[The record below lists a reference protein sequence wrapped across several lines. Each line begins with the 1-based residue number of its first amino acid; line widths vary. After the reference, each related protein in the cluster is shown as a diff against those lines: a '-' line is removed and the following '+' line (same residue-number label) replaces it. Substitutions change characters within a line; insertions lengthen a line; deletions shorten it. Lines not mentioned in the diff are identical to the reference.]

1 MASAQTQPTT
11 QPAKRRGGFGR
22 ILARVLVGL
31 LVALVIISLAG
42 AAFGVWF
49 VQRTQPQT
57 SGTLQVNG
65 LHGTVSV
72 LRDTWGVPHITGND
86 IHDVVFAQGY
96 VTAQDRLFQL
106 EFNRRVAQGRL
117 AEMFGAG
124 GNDRP
129 LVDADVFLRTLGL
142 YTAAQTELS
151 KLDDTTRDELQAY
164 ADGINAFVASHR
176 DSLPLEF
183 SVLGVTPEPWSP
195 VDSLAYGRVVAYTLD
210 GTWNT
215 KYARAIV
222 TAKTSSD
229 AARTLFPAYPSDN
242 PTLISTPTSG
252 FASARGEVT
261 RQASEPAQTGAPDA
275 AEIHAFAH
283 LRPTLLHGAD
293 VVRGL
298 LGDIHDGLG
307 SNNWVVDGTKS
318 ATGKPLLAND
328 PHLGIR
334 MPAIWYEIGLRGG
347 GLDVIGF
354 SFPGDPGVVIGHN
367 NYIAWGVTNVDADN
381 TDLYLEKLDPTGH
394 PGMYQ
399 FDREW
404 RPLETR
410 QEVIKVR
417 GEATPVNITVSSTL
431 HGPILTDAVNDL
443 KRHPEIAPVALK
455 WTALQPDYTL
465 AGFFQLDF
473 ARNWNEFDAAI
484 ANISISQ
491 NFVFADVDGNIGYRM
506 SGLLPIRPVENE
518 TLPVAGSTSAHEW
531 NGYVAQSAMPRVYNP
546 ANHMIV
552 TANNQIV
559 DQNYNHYVT
568 TDWDYGYRARRITD
582 LLNAASTISVTDYQR
597 IQADVLSIPASKLT
611 PKFIA
616 AGPGATGD
624 AAVAAKILTG
634 WDYTMT
640 RDSAAAAVYEATA
653 GALARATIEQALGKD
668 VYAVYRGNLSASG
681 VFTVLINLLD
691 QPSAPFITSSP
702 NDEIVKALTDAMA
715 ELRGALGSDTSKWRW
730 GALHQAHFAHPLA
743 SVSPLNVLF
752 DVAPLDRP
760 GDSVTVNAAGGG
772 CFSADTSDE
781 SCKDRYG
788 QHTVPSM
795 RQIIDLS
802 NFDNSLWVTTTGESG
817 EPGSAHYSDLVPLWD
832 QNKYQ
837 PMYFTPARQASTATG
852 ILTIKP

>member
-1 MASAQTQPTT
+1 MATAQTLTT
-11 QPAKRRGGFGR
+11 TRPARRRGGFGR
-22 ILARVLVGL
+22 ILGRALIGILIAL
-31 LVALVIISLAG
+31 LLIALI
-42 AAFGVWF
+42 AAAVGVWF
-49 VQRTQPQT
+49 VQRTLPQT
-57 SGTLQVNG
+57 AGTLRVNG

-72 LRDTWGVPHITGND
+72 LRDSYGVPHITGND
-86 IHDVVFAQGY
+86 LHDVIFAQGY
-96 VTAQDRLFQL
+96 ATAQDRLFQL

-124 GNDRP
+124 GKDRP
-129 LVDADVFLRTLGL
+129 LVDADAFLRTLGM
-142 YTAAQTELS
+142 YAAAQTELAS
-151 KLDDTTRDELQAY
+151 LDDTTRGELQAY
-164 ADGINAFVASHR
+164 ADGINAFVNSHK

-183 SVLGVTPEPWSP
+183 TVLGITPDPWSP
-195 VDSLAYGRVVAYTLD
+195 IDSLAYGRVVAYSLD

-222 TAKTSSD
+222 TAQTNIET
-229 AARTLFPAYPSDN
+229 ARTLFPTYPAEN
-242 PTLISTPTSG
+242 PTLIQTPVSG
-252 FASARGEVT
+252 FASVLGAPQERT
-261 RQASEPAQTGAPDA
+261 TALASASAPDA
-275 AEIHAFAH
+275 GELQSFAQ
-283 LRPTLLHGAD
+283 LSPTLLHGAD
-293 VVRGL
+293 VVRDL
-298 LGDIHDGLG
+298 IGDTHDGLG

-410 QEVIKVR
+410 QELIKIR
-417 GEATPVNITVSSTL
+417 GESPVTITVSSTL
-431 HGPILTDAVNDL
+431 HGPIMTDVVGDL
-443 KRHPEIAPVALK
+443 KKHPEIAPVALK
-455 WTALQPDYTL
+455 WTALQPGYTF

-473 ARNWNEFDAAI
+473 ARNWNEFDAAVS
-484 ANISISQ
+484 NISISQ
-491 NFVFADVDGNIGYRM
+491 NFVYADVDGNIGYRM

-531 NGYVAQSAMPRVYNP
+531 KGYVAQSEMPRLYNP
-546 ANHMIV
+546 SNHMIV

-559 DQNYNHYVT
+559 DDNSSQYVT

-582 LLNAASTISVTDYQR
+582 LLGAATTVSPADYQR

-616 AGPGATGD
+616 AGSAATG
-624 AAVAAKILTG
+624 AAAAAAKILNG

-653 GALARATIEQALGKD
+653 GALARAAIEPVLGKD
-668 VYAVYRGNLSASG
+668 VYGIYRDNLSSSG
-681 VFTVLINLLD
+681 VYTVLINLMNE
-691 QPSAPFITSSP
+691 PSAPFITSSP
-702 NDEIVKALTDAMA
+702 NDVIVKALNDAMA
-715 ELRGALGSDTSKWRW
+715 ELRSKLGSDTSTWRW

-743 SVSPLNVLF
+743 SIFPLNYLF
-752 DVAPLDRP
+752 DVAPVDRP

-772 CFSADTSDE
+772 GFSADPADYS
-781 SCKDRYG
+781 
-788 QHTVPSM
+788 QQTVPSM

-817 EPGSAHYSDLVPLWD
+817 QPGSAHYSDLLPLWD
-832 QNKYQ
+832 QNKYE
-837 PMYFTPARQASTATG
+837 PMYYSPEQQASRATG
-852 ILTIKP
+852 ILTLKP

>member
-1 MASAQTQPTT
+1 MASAQTQTTT
-11 QPAKRRGGFGR
+11 QPTKRRSNFGR
-22 ILARVLVGL
+22 FLGRALIGVLIAL
-31 LVALVIISLAG
+31 LVISLIAT
-42 AAFGVWF
+42 AVGVWF
-49 VQRTQPQT
+49 VQRTLPQT

-72 LRDTWGVPHITGND
+72 LRDTYGVPHITGND
-86 IHDVVFAQGY
+86 LHDVIFAQGY

-117 AEMFGAG
+117 AEMFGTG
-124 GNDRP
+124 GKDRP
-129 LVDADVFLRTLGL
+129 LVDADAFLRTLGM
-142 YTAAQTELS
+142 YAAAQTELAS
-151 KLDDTTRDELQAY
+151 LDDTTRSELQAY
-164 ADGINAFVASHR
+164 ADGINAFVSSHKG
-176 DSLPLEF
+176 SLPLEF
-183 SVLGVTPEPWSP
+183 TVLGIAPDPWSP
-195 VDSLAYGRVVAYTLD
+195 IDSLAYGRVVAYSLD

-222 TAKTSSD
+222 TAKTNIE
-229 AARTLFPAYPSDN
+229 AARTLFPAYPTEN
-242 PTLISTPTSG
+242 PTLIPTRLGG
-252 FASARGEVT
+252 FASARGT
-261 RQASEPAQTGAPDA
+261 TQQQATTPATADAPS
-275 AEIHAFAH
+275 AEELQAFAQPS
-283 LRPTLLHGAD
+283 PTLLHGAD
-293 VVRGL
+293 VVRDL

-381 TDLYLEKLDPTGH
+381 TDLYVEKLDPTGH

-410 QEVIKVR
+410 QEVIKIR
-417 GEATPVNITVSSTL
+417 GESPVTITVSSTL
-431 HGPILTDAVNDL
+431 HGPIMTDVVGDL
-443 KRHPEIAPVALK
+443 KKHQDALAPVALK
-455 WTALQPDYTL
+455 WTALQPSYTF

-473 ARNWNEFDAAI
+473 ARNWNEFDAAV

-491 NFVFADVDGNIGYRM
+491 NFVYADVDGNIGYRM

-518 TLPVAGSTSAHEW
+518 TLPVSGSTSTHEW
-531 NGYVAQSAMPRVYNP
+531 KGYVAQSEMPRLYNP
-546 ANHMIV
+546 TNHMIV

-559 DQNYNHYVT
+559 DDNYGQYVT

-582 LLNAASTISVTDYQR
+582 LLGAATTVSAADYQR

-616 AGPGATGD
+616 AGSAATGD
-624 AAVAAKILTG
+624 AATAAKLLNG

-653 GALARATIEQALGKD
+653 GALARATIEPVLGKD
-668 VYAVYRGNLSASG
+668 VYGIYRDNLSSSG

-691 QPSAPFITSSP
+691 QPTAPFIAASP
-702 NDEIVKALTDAMA
+702 NDVIVKALNDAMA

-743 SVSPLNVLF
+743 STFPLNYLF
-752 DVAPLDRP
+752 DVAPVNRP

-772 CFSADTSDE
+772 GFSDDPADYSQ
-781 SCKDRYG
+781 R
-788 QHTVPSM
+788 TVPSM

-817 EPGSAHYSDLVPLWD
+817 QPGSAHYSDLVPLWD

-837 PMYFTPARQASTATG
+837 PMYYSPGKQASSATG
-852 ILTIKP
+852 ILTLKP

>member
-1 MASAQTQPTT
+1 MASAQTQTT
-11 QPAKRRGGFGR
+11 AQPARQRGSFGR
-22 ILARVLVGL
+22 ILGRILIGSLIAL
-31 LVALVIISLAG
+31 LVISLIAT
-42 AAFGVWF
+42 AAGVWI
-49 VQRTQPQT
+49 VQRTLPQT
-57 SGTLQVNG
+57 SGTLQVSG
-65 LHGTVSV
+65 LDGTVSV
-72 LRDTWGVPHITGND
+72 LRDTYGVPHITAND
-86 IHDVVFAQGY
+86 LHDVIFAQGY

-117 AEMFGAG
+117 AEMFGSG
-124 GNDRP
+124 PDRS
-129 LVDADVFLRTLGL
+129 LVDADAFLRTLGM
-142 YTAAQTELS
+142 YAAAQTELAG
-151 KLDDTTRDELQAY
+151 LDATTRDELQAY
-164 ADGINAFVASHR
+164 ADGVNAFVGSHH

-183 SVLGVTPEPWSP
+183 TVLGVTPDPWKP
-195 VDSLAYGRVVAYTLD
+195 IDSLAYGRVVAYSLD

-222 TAKTSSD
+222 TAKTNIET
-229 AARTLFPAYPSDN
+229 ARTLFPPYPAEN
-242 PTLISTPTSG
+242 PTLIPTRLGG
-252 FASARGEVT
+252 FASARGAT
-261 RQASEPAQTGAPDA
+261 PQQASAPAMVDAPSA
-275 AEIHAFAH
+275 TELQAFAQ
-283 LRPTLLHGAD
+283 LSPALLHGAD
-293 VVRGL
+293 VVRDL
-298 LGDIHDGLG
+298 LGDVHDGLG
-307 SNNWVVDGTKS
+307 SNNWVVDGAKS

-347 GLDVIGF
+347 GLDVMGF

-381 TDLYLEKLDPTGH
+381 TDLYLEKLDPAGH

-404 RPLETR
+404 RALETR
-410 QEVIKVR
+410 QEVIKIR
-417 GEATPVNITVSSTL
+417 GESSVAITVSSTL
-431 HGPILTDAVNDL
+431 HGPILTDVVGDL
-443 KRHPEIAPVALK
+443 KKHPEIAPVALK
-455 WTALQPDYTL
+455 WAALQPGYTF

-473 ARNWNEFDAAI
+473 ARNWSEFDAAVS
-484 ANISISQ
+484 NISISL
-491 NFVFADVDGNIGYRM
+491 NFVYADTAGNIGYRM

-531 NGYVAQSAMPRVYNP
+531 KGYVAQSAMPRLYNP
-546 ANHMIV
+546 SDDMIV

-559 DQNYNHYVT
+559 DENFGQYVS

-582 LLNAASTISVTDYQR
+582 LLSAVSTVSATDYER

-616 AGPGATGD
+616 AGSAATGD
-624 AAVAAKILTG
+624 AATAAKILTG
-634 WDYTMT
+634 WDYTMS

-653 GALARATIEQALGKD
+653 GALARETVEPALGKD
-668 VYAVYRGNLSASG
+668 VYGIYRSNFSSSG

-691 QPSAPFITSSP
+691 QPTAPLISSAP
-702 NDEIVKALTDAMA
+702 NDVIAKALGDAMA
-715 ELRGALGSDTSKWRW
+715 ELRSKLGSDSSKWRW

-743 SVSPLNVLF
+743 ATFPLNYLF

-772 CFSADTSDE
+772 SFSADPASY
-781 SCKDRYG
+781 S
-788 QHTVPSM
+788 QQTVPSM

-802 NFDNSLWVTTTGESG
+802 DFDNSLWVTTTGESG
-817 EPGSAHYSDLVPLWD
+817 QPGSAHYSDLAPLWD

-837 PMYFTPARQASTATG
+837 PMYYSAGKQASSATDV
-852 ILTIKP
+852 LTLKP

>member
-1 MASAQTQPTT
+1 MASAQTQTT
-11 QPAKRRGGFGR
+11 AQPVRRRGGFGR
-22 ILARVLVGL
+22 ILGRILIGALIAL
-31 LVALVIISLAG
+31 LVIALIATAV
-42 AAFGVWF
+42 GVWF
-49 VQRTQPQT
+49 VQRTLPQT
-57 SGTLQVNG
+57 SGALQVNG

-72 LRDTWGVPHITGND
+72 LRDTYGVPHITGND
-86 IHDVVFAQGY
+86 LHDVIFAQGY

-117 AEMFGAG
+117 AEMFGSG
-124 GNDRP
+124 GKDRP
-129 LVDADVFLRTLGL
+129 LVDADAFLRTLGM
-142 YTAAQTELS
+142 YAAAQTELAS
-151 KLDDTTRDELQAY
+151 LDDTTRGELQAY
-164 ADGINAFVASHR
+164 ADGINAFVSSHK

-183 SVLGVTPEPWSP
+183 TVLGITPAPWSP
-195 VDSLAYGRVVAYTLD
+195 IDSLAYGRVVAYSLD

-222 TAKTSSD
+222 TAKTTIET
-229 AARTLFPAYPSDN
+229 ARTLFPTYPTEN
-242 PTLISTPTSG
+242 PTLIPTRVSG
-252 FASARGEVT
+252 FASALGAT
-261 RQASEPAQTGAPDA
+261 QQQTTTLGATNAPDIEA
-275 AEIHAFAH
+275 LASMVQ
-283 LRPTLLHGAD
+283 LSPTLLHGAD
-293 VVRGL
+293 VVRDL
-298 LGDIHDGLG
+298 LGDVHDGLG
-307 SNNWVVDGTKS
+307 SNNWVVDGSKS

-354 SFPGDPGVVIGHN
+354 SFPGDPGIVIGHN

-381 TDLYLEKLDPTGH
+381 TDLYVEKLDPTGH

-410 QEVIKVR
+410 QEVIKIR
-417 GEATPVNITVSSTL
+417 GESPVTITVSSTL
-431 HGPILTDAVNDL
+431 HGPIMTDVVGDL
-443 KRHPEIAPVALK
+443 KKHPELAPVALK
-455 WTALQPDYTL
+455 WTALQPGYTF

-473 ARNWNEFDAAI
+473 ARNWNEFDAAVS
-484 ANISISQ
+484 NISISQ
-491 NFVFADVDGNIGYRM
+491 NFVYADVDGNIGYRM

-518 TLPVAGSTSAHEW
+518 TLPVSGSTSAHEW
-531 NGYVAQSAMPRVYNP
+531 KGYVAQSEMPRLYNP
-546 ANHMIV
+546 SNHIIV

-559 DQNYNHYVT
+559 DDNSSQYVT

-582 LLNAASTISVTDYQR
+582 LLSAATNVSATDYQR

-611 PKFIA
+611 PKFIT
-616 AGPGATGD
+616 AGSSATGD
-624 AAVAAKILTG
+624 AATAAKILNG

-653 GALARATIEQALGKD
+653 GALARATIEPVLGKD
-668 VYAVYRGNLSASG
+668 VYGVYRDNFSSSG
-681 VFTVLINLLD
+681 VYTVLINLMN
-691 QPSAPFITSSP
+691 QPTAPFITSSP
-702 NDEIVKALTDAMA
+702 NEVIVKALNDAMA
-715 ELRGALGSDTSKWRW
+715 ELRSALGSDTSKWRW

-743 SVSPLNVLF
+743 SAFPLNYLF
-752 DVAPLDRP
+752 DVAPVDRP

-772 CFSADTSDE
+772 GFSADPADYS
-781 SCKDRYG
+781 
-788 QHTVPSM
+788 QQTVPSM

-817 EPGSAHYSDLVPLWD
+817 QPGSAHYSDLVPLWD

-837 PMYFTPARQASTATG
+837 PMYYSPEKQASSATG
-852 ILTIKP
+852 ILTLKP

>member
-1 MASAQTQPTT
+1 LIA
-11 QPAKRRGGFGR
+11 
-22 ILARVLVGL
+22 L
-31 LVALVIISLAG
+31 LVISLIAT
-42 AAFGVWF
+42 AAGVWF
-49 VQRTQPQT
+49 VQRTLPQT
-57 SGTLQVNG
+57 SGTLQVSG
-65 LHGTVSV
+65 LHGTISV
-72 LRDTWGVPHITGND
+72 LRDTYGVPHITAND
-86 IHDVVFAQGY
+86 LHDVIFAQGY

-117 AEMFGAG
+117 AEMFGPG
-124 GNDRP
+124 PDRS
-129 LVDADVFLRTLGL
+129 LVDADAFLRTLGM
-142 YTAAQTELS
+142 YAAAQTELEG
-151 KLDDTTRDELQAY
+151 LDDTTRGELQAY
-164 ADGINAFVASHR
+164 ADGINAFVSSHKG
-176 DSLPLEF
+176 SLPLELT
-183 SVLGVTPEPWSP
+183 VLGVTPEPWKP
-195 VDSLAYGRVVAYTLD
+195 IDSLAYGRVVAYSLD

-222 TAKTSSD
+222 TAKTNIET
-229 AARTLFPAYPSDN
+229 AHALFPPYPTEN
-242 PTLISTPTSG
+242 PTLIPTRLAG
-252 FASARGEVT
+252 FASARGAAPQQT
-261 RQASEPAQTGAPDA
+261 SAPTTADEPSATETQ
-275 AEIHAFAH
+275 AFAQ
-283 LRPTLLHGAD
+283 LSPTILHGAD
-293 VVRGL
+293 MVRAL
-298 LGDIHDGLG
+298 LGDVHDGLG
-307 SNNWVVDGTKS
+307 SNNWVVDGAKS

-410 QEVIKVR
+410 QEVIKIR
-417 GEATPVNITVSSTL
+417 GEAPVTITVSSTL
-431 HGPILTDAVNDL
+431 HGPILTNVLDDL
-443 KRHPEIAPVALK
+443 KKHPEIAPVALK
-455 WTALQPDYTL
+455 WTALQPGYTF

-473 ARNWNEFDAAI
+473 ARNWSEFDAAVS
-484 ANISISQ
+484 NISISQ
-491 NFVFADVDGNIGYRM
+491 NFVYADTAGNIGYRM

-518 TLPVAGSTSAHEW
+518 TLLVAGSTSTHDW
-531 NGYVAQSAMPRVYNP
+531 KGYVAQSAMPRLYNP
-546 ANHMIV
+546 SNHMIV

-559 DQNYNHYVT
+559 DNNFGQYVT
-568 TDWDYGYRARRITD
+568 ADWDYGYRARRITD
-582 LLNAASTISVTDYQR
+582 LLSAASTVSATDYQR

-616 AGPGATGD
+616 AGSAATGD
-624 AAVAAKILTG
+624 AAAAAKILTG
-634 WDYTMT
+634 WDYTMS

-653 GALARATIEQALGKD
+653 GALARATIEPALGKD
-668 VYAVYRGNLSASG
+668 VYGIYRSNFSSSG

-691 QPSAPFITSSP
+691 WPSSPFITSSP
-702 NDEIVKALTDAMA
+702 NDVIVKALSDAMG
-715 ELRGALGSDTSKWRW
+715 ELRSKLGSDTSKWRW

-743 SVSPLNVLF
+743 SVSPLNYLF

-772 CFSADTSDE
+772 GFSADPANYS
-781 SCKDRYG
+781 
-788 QHTVPSM
+788 QQTVPSM

-802 NFDNSLWVTTTGESG
+802 DFDNSLWVTTTGESG
-817 EPGSAHYSDLVPLWD
+817 QPGSAHYSDLVPLWD

-837 PMYFTPARQASTATG
+837 PMYYSAGKQASNATG
-852 ILTIKP
+852 ILTLKP